1 MAENKSGQPGA
12 ASQKVTQRAKK
23 AEPAVKK
30 AAQTIKKPRTV
41 AVATPTGGSTVGL
54 RIGAVALWLLALVC
68 EAFAVMALLEYF
80 FPPFGLSPM
89 SFLIGMIVLDL
100 VLTILAAQLWKK
112 ANHIKPMSE
121 KRGKLLFY
129 LWNELGVIMACI
141 CFLPLIVLLLKN
153 DKLDKKTK
161 TIATVC
167 AIIALLISG
176 TVSADWNPITAEQK
190 EEAEAQ
196 ITTNVYWTQFGHKYH
211 LKWSADGEEEN
222 CCSYL
227 RGKEPYEGSV
237 TQAIE
242 AGRTSICSYCAAH
255 YADEMGLELEDL
267 NVEGRDAVEEPGL
280 DINPGTQNHTQS
292 NTEGE

>member
-1 MAENKSGQPGA
+1 MAENKTTKAEA
-12 ASQKVTQRAKK
+12 APKKVTQSAKK

-30 AAQTIKKPRTV
+30 AAQTIKKPQTI
-41 AVATPTGGSTVGL
+41 AVTSPTGGSTVGL
-54 RIGAVALWLLALVC
+54 RIGAVALWLLALIC

-80 FPPFGLSPM
+80 FPPFGMSPM
-89 SFLIGMIVLDL
+89 AFLIGMIVLDL
-100 VLTILAAQLWKK
+100 AFTILAAQLWKK

-161 TIATVC
+161 AIATVC
-167 AIIALLISG
+167 AMIALLISG

-211 LKWSADGEEEN
+211 LKWSADGDEES
-222 CCSYL
+222 CCTYL
-227 RGKEPYEGSV
+227 RGKEPYEGTV

-242 AGRTSICSYCAAH
+242 AGRTSICAYCAAH
-255 YADEMGLELEDL
+255 YAAEMGLELEDL
-267 NVEGRDAVEEPGL
+267 NVEDRDTAEQPGL
-280 DINPGTQNHTQS
+280 NIKPGTQNDTQS
-292 NTEGE
+292 NTEDE

>member
-1 MAENKSGQPGA
+1 MAENKTTKAEA
-12 ASQKVTQRAKK
+12 APKKVTQSAKK

-30 AAQTIKKPRTV
+30 AAQTIKKPQTI
-41 AVATPTGGSTVGL
+41 AVTSPTGGSTVGL
-54 RIGAVALWLLALVC
+54 RIGAVALWLLAL
-68 EAFAVMALLEYF
+68 MA
-80 FPPFGLSPM
+80 
-89 SFLIGMIVLDL
+89 FLIGMIVLDL
-100 VLTILAAQLWKK
+100 AFTILAAQLWKK

-161 TIATVC
+161 AIAMVC
-167 AIIALLISG
+167 AMIALLISG

-211 LKWSADGEEEN
+211 LKWSADGDEES
-222 CCSYL
+222 CCTYL
-227 RGKEPYEGSV
+227 RGKEPYEGTV

-242 AGRTSICSYCAAH
+242 AGRTSICAYCAAH
-255 YADEMGLELEDL
+255 YAAEMGLELEDL
-267 NVEGRDAVEEPGL
+267 NVEDRDTAEQPGL
-280 DINPGTQNHTQS
+280 NIKPGTQNDTQS
-292 NTEGE
+292 NTEDE